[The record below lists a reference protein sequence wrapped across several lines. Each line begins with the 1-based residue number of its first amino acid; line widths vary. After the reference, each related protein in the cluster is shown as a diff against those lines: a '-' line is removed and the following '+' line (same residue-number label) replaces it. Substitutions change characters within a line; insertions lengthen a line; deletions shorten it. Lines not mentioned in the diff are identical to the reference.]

1 MSTRN
6 LAFLILALAVAVGLY
21 SYYGR
26 SLTAPKTENPTAT
39 STPQV
44 NTYRNETYGIAFTY
58 PTTYALEEAE
68 RGNGE
73 RAHYAIVLTK
83 KTDLPPPANGEGP
96 TGISI
101 DIYQNNL
108 DTQTLIGWLTGN
120 SASNFKLSP
129 DGTYTTASVDG
140 REAIAYRWSGLYEAD
155 NTAFLHKDN
164 IVSIA
169 ATYITPDDD
178 SLRVYRGLLNS
189 MELY

>member
-1 MSTRN
+1 MS
-6 LAFLILALAVAVGLY
+6 V
-21 SYYGR
+21 
-26 SLTAPKTENPTAT
+26 
-39 STPQV
+39 
-44 NTYRNETYGIAFTY
+44 
-58 PTTYALEEAE
+58 
-68 RGNGE
+68 
-73 RAHYAIVLTK
+73 
-83 KTDLPPPANGEGP
+83 P

-101 DIYQNNL
+101 DIYQNDL
-108 DTQTLIGWLTGN
+108 DRQTLYGWLTGS